1 MMYKER
7 MLGMPRCLPFYSDAL
22 QERNSYNL
30 PGWIPMH
37 NSSAI
42 PGIDSLCPKPWQYQ
56 TAQELK
62 TEQVRGKM
70 ALYGGGGYVANIG
83 YDSDSALKILGDLET
98 EHWIDDKTAAVLV
111 ECTIFEPSNY
121 LFCVLKYLYERNP
134 MGDVYASAKIKTM
147 TVYFP
152 QGSKNQF
159 FYHVCQVLLTLVIV
173 AFATNE
179 IGKALREPRAYFKQL
194 WSWVEIML
202 LSFASSA
209 VYIMVLKDKFTR
221 EYVRNVRSN
230 PFDNF
235 SADEIVAYS
244 EIEDYFLACVM
255 LLITVKSLRLARF
268 NPHIFRMQKTLRDSF
283 SPLCSY
289 SVVFGVV
296 IFSFASFGSIAFGS
310 SVVEYSSLI
319 DAILSLLKM
328 LIGGRSSYYQLKVA
342 SESFLGPVFIFVYLV
357 IAVFLLL
364 NVFIAILD
372 KYYTASKEAARK
384 DMDRVTYT
392 EILLYA
398 WRCCQAIMY
407 YLCNFRFI
415 CKDGLKQ
422 SGESRSLNSLNGV
435 QVEDCVPRLASI
447 ESLEDI
453 TIRVSAANT
462 VIYEEADA
470 KMSKVGIQLTKLFDE
485 CAQEDSVVDVI
496 VQEIIFDSDTEYESG
511 SSFSDSESHL
521 RTECE
526 GFLEGFLLHS
536 SHSSIPSFRSN
547 EPFYKVDQHSL
558 ESYV

>member
-1 MMYKER
+1 
-7 MLGMPRCLPFYSDAL
+7 MPRCLPFYSDAL
-22 QERNSYNL
+22 QERNSYNI

-42 PGIDSLCPKPWQYQ
+42 PGIDSLCPKPWRYQ
-56 TAQELK
+56 TAQQLK

-83 YDSDSALKILGDLET
+83 YDSDSALKILGDLEK

-121 LFCVLKYLYERNP
+121 LFCVFKYLYERNP

-147 TVYFP
+147 TVYLP

-159 FYHVCQVLLTLVIV
+159 FYQVCQVLLTLVIV

-194 WSWVEIML
+194 WSWIEIML

-209 VYIMVLKDKFTR
+209 VYIMILKDKFTR

-289 SVVFGVV
+289 SVC
-296 IFSFASFGSIAFGS
+296 
-310 SVVEYSSLI
+310 
-319 DAILSLLKM
+319 
-328 LIGGRSSYYQLKVA
+328 
-342 SESFLGPVFIFVYLV
+342 
-357 IAVFLLL
+357 
-364 NVFIAILD
+364 
-372 KYYTASKEAARK
+372 
-384 DMDRVTYT
+384 
-392 EILLYA
+392 LLYT
-398 WRCCQAIMY
+398 
-407 YLCNFRFI
+407 
-415 CKDGLKQ
+415 
-422 SGESRSLNSLNGV
+422 SPS
-435 QVEDCVPRLASI
+435 PR
-447 ESLEDI
+447 
-453 TIRVSAANT
+453 
-462 VIYEEADA
+462 DA
-470 KMSKVGIQLTKLFDE
+470 
-485 CAQEDSVVDVI
+485 
-496 VQEIIFDSDTEYESG
+496 
-511 SSFSDSESHL
+511 
-521 RTECE
+521 
-526 GFLEGFLLHS
+526 
-536 SHSSIPSFRSN
+536 
-547 EPFYKVDQHSL
+547 
-558 ESYV
+558 